1 MIIKSISIRNFKS
14 FGNNT
19 QTVTFKPHE
28 GELILLTG
36 DNGAGKC
43 VHKSSSIDIDIDN
56 ITLTPGFINYLDK
69 TDTGRRI
76 FLYIQENKPLLYE
89 KIQKFRKNI
98 KK

>member
-1 MIIKSISIRNFKS
+1 MIIKSISIKNFKS
-14 FGNNT
+14 FGNNV
-19 QTVTFKPHE
+19 QKVTFKTNE

-43 VHKSSSIDIDIDN
+43 VHKSTIIDIDIDD
-56 ITLTPGFINYLDK
+56 ITLTTEFINYLDK

-89 KIQKFRKNI
+89 KIERFRKNI

>member
-1 MIIKSISIRNFKS
+1 MIIRSISIKNFKS

-19 QTVTFKPHE
+19 QKVTFKTNE

-43 VHKSSSIDIDIDN
+43 VHKGTTIDIDIDD
-56 ITLTPGFINYLDK
+56 ITLTPEFINYLEK
-69 TDTGRRI
+69 TDTGRKI

-89 KIQKFRKNI
+89 KVQKFRKNI